1 MDKISVFSLLFAFFL
16 FSLIFNLKFINN
28 SKMKKVSAI
37 LFLSFFF
44 QHVNAQQAFEKGNN
58 FIQIGYGPGILYDKV
73 LATYNTKPGYAFS
86 GFGPAYLGYE
96 RAIGKHFGLGLAV
109 SFSQYG
115 ADWDSTGAYTI
126 LPVPNPAPVPPIT
139 EPVATKYS
147 IGVQSL
153 SVMLRGTYH
162 IAMCNDELD
171 PYFGLGLGYTSNTPS
186 WDSKPTGNKYESDT
200 SFTEKIAPVNT
211 GSSFSYQVFVG
222 ARYMFSRSKYDF
234 ISRCGLIAEIGYFG
248 IFKGVPYGN
257 IGFTFKF

>member
-1 MDKISVFSLLFAFFL
+1 
-16 FSLIFNLKFINN
+16 
-28 SKMKKVSAI
+28 MKKVSAI

-73 LATYNTKPGYAFS
+73 LAIYKTKPGYAFS

-115 ADWDSTGAYTI
+115 ADWDSTGVYTE
-126 LPVPNPAPVPPIT
+126 LPVTNPPTT
-139 EPVATKYS
+139 ESVATKYS

-171 PYFGLGLGYTSNTPS
+171 PYFGLGLGYTSNTLS
-186 WDSKPTGNKYESDT
+186 WDSQPTKTYDSDT
-200 SFTEKIAPVNT
+200 SFTEISAPVNT

-222 ARYMFSRSKYDF
+222 ARYMFSRSKYNF

-248 IFKGVPYGN
+248 IFAGVPYGN

>member
-1 MDKISVFSLLFAFFL
+1 
-16 FSLIFNLKFINN
+16 
-28 SKMKKVSAI
+28 MKKVSAI
-37 LFLSFFF
+37 LFICLFF
-44 QHVNAQQAFEKGNN
+44 QLVNAQQAFEKDDN
-58 FIQIGYGPGILYDKV
+58 FIQIGYGPGILYDQV
-73 LATYNTKPGYAFS
+73 LAAYDTKSGYAFS

-115 ADWDSTGAYTI
+115 ADWDSTGVYTE
-126 LPVPNPAPVPPIT
+126 LPVTNPPTT
-139 EPVATKYS
+139 ESVATKYS

-186 WDSKPTGNKYESDT
+186 WDSKPIDTYDSDT

>member
-1 MDKISVFSLLFAFFL
+1 
-16 FSLIFNLKFINN
+16 
-28 SKMKKVSAI
+28 MKKVSAI
-37 LFLSFFF
+37 LFISLFC
-44 QHVNAQQAFEKGNN
+44 QHVNAQQAFEKGDN
-58 FIQIGYGPGILYDKV
+58 FIQIGYGPGILYDQV
-73 LATYNTKPGYAFS
+73 LAAYDTKPGYAFS

-96 RAIGKHFGLGLAV
+96 RALGKHFGLGLAV

-115 ADWDSTGAYTI
+115 ADWDSTGVYTVI
-126 LPVPNPAPVPPIT
+126 PVTNPTTTKNI
-139 EPVATKYS
+139 ETKYS

-186 WDSKPTGNKYESDT
+186 WDSKPTDNKYPSDT
-200 SFTEKIAPVNT
+200 SFIEKIAPVNT

-248 IFKGVPYGN
+248 IFAGVPYGN

>member
-1 MDKISVFSLLFAFFL
+1 MKKS
-16 FSLIFNLKFINN
+16 SLILFTFI
-28 SKMKKVSAI
+28 V
-37 LFLSFFF
+37 F
-44 QHVNAQQAFEKGNN
+44 QQLTAQQAFEKRDN
-58 FIQIGYGPGILYDKV
+58 FIQIGYGPGILYDQV
-73 LATYNTKPGYAFS
+73 LAAYDTKSGYAFS

-115 ADWDSTGAYTI
+115 ADWDSTGVYTVI
-126 LPVPNPAPVPPIT
+126 PVTNPTTTKNI
-139 EPVATKYS
+139 ETKYS

-248 IFKGVPYGN
+248 IFAGVPYGN